1 MYDDDKVTPPMRD
14 WDKVGDEFEAA
25 MVAWSDALYAY
36 SRVMQAIEG
45 ATQDSAYGDVRSMA
59 RRGQNTA
66 NILEDQRRA
75 IADDL
80 YCMVSVM
87 PSRTETAD

>member
-1 MYDDDKVTPPMRD
+1 MYDEDKVTPPMLD
-14 WDKVGDEFEAA
+14 WGKVGDEFQAA
-25 MVAWSDALYAY
+25 MVAWSDALDAY
-36 SRVMQAIEG
+36 SRVMKAIEG

-66 NILEDQRRA
+66 NVLEDQRRA

-80 YCMVSVM
+80 HCMLMVM
-87 PSRTETAD
+87 PSRAETTD